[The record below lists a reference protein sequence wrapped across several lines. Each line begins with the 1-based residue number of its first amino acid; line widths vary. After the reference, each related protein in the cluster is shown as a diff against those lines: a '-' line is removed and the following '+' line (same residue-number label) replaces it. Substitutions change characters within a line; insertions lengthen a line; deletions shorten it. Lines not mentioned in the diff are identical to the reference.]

1 MADLFPIFD
10 LDGTLLDSDDAL
22 VAPFLALGIERSA
35 IRFGPPVAE
44 ECARL
49 GIAVD
54 DYVHAYD
61 PALAS
66 PFAGVSEVLAG
77 LDRWALCS
85 NKHQVPGHLELV
97 RYGWTP
103 VVALFTD
110 AFAGRPK
117 RLDPVLAQLGLHAT
131 EVLFIGDTA
140 HDRSAAAA
148 VGCRFALAGWNPRAE
163 PATSDLV
170 LADPRELAAA
180 LTAG

>member
-49 GIAVD
+49 GIPLD
-54 DYVHAYD
+54 HYVNAYD

-66 PFAGVSEVLAG
+66 PFPGVSEVLAG
-77 LDRWALCS
+77 LGRWALCS
-85 NKHQVPGHLELV
+85 NKHQVPGHLELI

-103 VVALFTD
+103 EVALFTD

-117 RLDPVLAQLGLHAT
+117 RLDPVLAQLGLDAG

-148 VGCRFALAGWNPRAE
+148 VGCRFALAGWNPRVEAE
-163 PATSDLV
+163 AGDVV
-170 LADPRELAAA
+170 LPDPSALAAA
-180 LTAG
+180 LRAG